1 MSDLVFQFPGFN
13 AFLAMGGHG
22 IYVWS
27 AYGISA
33 LVLLWVALAPVR
45 RRRKLL
51 AALASRSKQDA
62 R

>member
-1 MSDLVFQFPGFN
+1 MSDLVFQFPSVN
-13 AFLAMGGHG
+13 AFLAMNGHG
-22 IYVWS
+22 VYVWS

-33 LVLLWVALAPVR
+33 LVLLWVALAPVK

-51 AALASRSKQDA
+51 AAMASRLKHET